1 MRVHVVPAGDKYSRK
16 NHKNTVS
23 KNVSINVIKR
33 FITDKNIL
41 NLLNADSY
49 AIWGVTNGKSN
60 VNHTK
65 WLRMK
70 NDDICLFYRDR
81 HFFTS
86 CKVISKFKMR
96 DFSIHLW
103 GFKKDKK
110 NIDSNETWENMFILD
125 EIQKINIPVS
135 MFNKFMKFK
144 VNNVVQKYQ
153 DYDESTS
160 QKIIDE
166 FELYDLHT
174 LSNYDVSL
182 SEKERE
188 KWIQNQLNNI
198 GDTDLNSSG
207 GHSRKEQ
214 SLHRE
219 HHFGGKETSKCSLC
233 HRELPITL
241 LHAGHIKPRR
251 NCNDEERKDLNVTMP
266 VCKLGCD
273 DLFEKGYI
281 FVDASGFIIINNK
294 REISSELQKFLKIYN
309 GKKCLHF
316 NEKTKDYFKSKNKD
330 VLQ

>member
-65 WLRMK
+65 WSRMN

-103 GFKKDKK
+103 GFKKDEK

-125 EIQKINIPVS
+125 EIQKMCSSIILLKSGQIIVNGTINEI
-135 MFNKFMKFK
+135 MRQNKYK
-144 VNNVVQKYQ
+144 
-153 DYDESTS
+153 SL
-160 QKIIDE
+160 IE
-166 FELYDLHT
+166 FFL
-174 LSNYDVSL
+174 
-182 SEKERE
+182 
-188 KWIQNQLNNI
+188 
-198 GDTDLNSSG
+198 
-207 GHSRKEQ
+207 
-214 SLHRE
+214 
-219 HHFGGKETSKCSLC
+219 GK
-233 HRELPITL
+233 
-241 LHAGHIKPRR
+241 G
-251 NCNDEERKDLNVTMP
+251 
-266 VCKLGCD
+266 
-273 DLFEKGYI
+273 
-281 FVDASGFIIINNK
+281 
-294 REISSELQKFLKIYN
+294 
-309 GKKCLHF
+309 
-316 NEKTKDYFKSKNKD
+316 
-330 VLQ
+330 